1 MALPSSLLGLFKPRM
16 LYLLAGMYATGHYD
30 NINDTYFRTDVT
42 IQQLSSITQDTTTY
56 IEESLY
62 PKIRTLKSS
71 NIKWEGVYYTHTSQH
86 RITKRNIFLLQKPTV
101 NFRIINNGIFYDRR
115 FTPEEKG
122 YIIALYMLCV
132 NNTFRFDLSN
142 SEIARRIGVS
152 LNTWKKFREILETK
166 GVICSFGN
174 APSALVDLNFENS
187 LVLNYEYLGYR
198 SPSMIQLEAEI
209 KDRETLNEI
218 EIAQEEWKNNI

>member
-1 MALPSSLLGLFKPRM
+1 M
-16 LYLLAGMYATGHYD
+16 
-30 NINDTYFRTDVT
+30 
-42 IQQLSSITQDTTTY
+42 
-56 IEESLY
+56 Y
-62 PKIRTLKSS
+62 PKIRAVDNSIV
-71 NIKWEGVYYTHTSQH
+71 NWEGIYYTHTSQH
-86 RITKRNIFLLQKPTV
+86 KIVKRNIFSLQKPTS
-101 NFRIINNGIFYDRR
+101 NFRIIKSGIFNDKR

-152 LNTWKKFREILETK
+152 LNTWKKYRVILETK

-174 APSALVDLNFENS
+174 APSALLDLNFENS

-198 SPSMIQLEAEI
+198 SSSMIQFEAEI
-209 KDRETLNEI
+209 NDRETLKEI
-218 EIAQEEWKNNI
+218 EAAQKEWVNSR